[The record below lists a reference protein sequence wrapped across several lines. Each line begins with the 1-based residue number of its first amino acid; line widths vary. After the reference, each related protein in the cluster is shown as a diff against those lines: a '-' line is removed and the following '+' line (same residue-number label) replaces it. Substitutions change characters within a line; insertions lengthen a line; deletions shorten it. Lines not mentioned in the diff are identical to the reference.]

1 MEGAHVL
8 SLSDLLR
15 ASRPLTGAS
24 SLVSVP
30 TSPRPPPT
38 KRSRVETLN
47 LDHTTN
53 PLLFSDLSPNPNP
66 NPNAFLPIKRPVLL
80 IGTVDLLPPDSDRCR
95 GCENHCLSF
104 SGGSSRVCCY
114 VLDFDPEILRREIAV
129 LAWNFL
135 PFDRETGV
143 GGGGG
148 VLEVIRWRFTGP
160 ATAFDGGF
168 LLSALSIGS
177 HQETNSVVRSRKIG
191 VVRSISLV
199 FKVPY
204 ATQHDGGDSVGFLAE
219 ILSCECDSCSSALMR
234 QGTDNCFVGG
244 NDVHKFTK
252 PVFVYFLNPLYTWR
266 PVLSK
271 MIGKLVVLS
280 GLKKKLV
287 FVGEESYTMFV
298 STGRTTLSLRGLS
311 TGTLPSGGMTAKDGE
326 CNNSVYSGTITGIY
340 MQGMVVELDQKVF
353 LLINDPQ
360 LAPHHSFRSGAIV
373 SVRNFHLVR
382 PNFASIKMVL
392 LCTCVKTNIDV
403 ESFSLIETKCH
414 LKIQSKS
421 LLGKFINSLTFS
433 ARFWVLLLV
442 SSFKQKFQSVCS
454 EMEILG
460 SNNKEGL
467 VQTYASRWLSPNDYQ
482 PKHGIFMEFCK
493 HDSCMYNSESD
504 LKSLKLVI
512 PLSNLISKCEEIWVS
527 FILKRQKDAEK
538 GGLRHNLSHFI
549 HEGTSCRRF
558 IRRIIP
564 SEDLGFILLGSIKTS
579 SPSGRLQ
586 LVDATGNIDVVIPD
600 LVSNVNCHNIYEIR
614 EYKLV
619 LEGSPTQLDNQQ
631 YDFGPL
637 LTCRAIFQQFSCR
650 KRLNNIT
657 ISASLH
663 GTLMPARVHRSDGN
677 CFKDSVD
684 GQHNMRILLEFKA
697 DSFIYYQLLRIGG
710 YYLLKCSSDGL
721 TCNLKGCECFACG
734 KTCIDSQNTLRSVSI
749 IFNGCNNHKGSREE
763 HTSEVSSGRAGE
775 PRSHY
780 ATELLLSSPLEHFH
794 ETSDF
799 HLDLLNEEHLLGIL
813 PRPSEV
819 LSVSS
824 CIRMMTAE
832 FRTTGISDLQ
842 GHWLPQGDL
851 VSLNGNIEDVHLNDC
866 KSTSFVSFRFLTG
879 SDQRRISSVCIH
891 VADDTCVVQISGHLS
906 MRACPVGFRPGVKA
920 TFHRVLMMCSSSGRH
935 ALLFTPVT
943 FIEIN
948 SIREVVDEQ
957 SEERMVLPTR
967 LTFPTEHLSD
977 TIPLGLFLQLVR
989 SMDSKLTKVR
999 CRVVTTQFLVL
1010 EHCGHDSMNS
1020 EQCRLCSIPK
1030 VNIPIAGFVMDDG
1043 LSLCCCWADRDR
1055 AGMLLRLQENAKYV
1069 FSDAKVFKGGGNT
1082 GNLQHTVGYHLQKM
1096 LKKHGRVIVKNH
1108 GIAAELSCQ
1117 DLTFS
1122 CDSDKHFS
1130 SSEERL
1136 LKFIILNACQG
1147 SVLNI
1152 VGSALDAN
1160 TLRWLDKELLELSTG
1175 VQSMH
1180 NAWVSEVEYVDPL
1193 KEAWTMLHNLGIK

>member
-657 ISASLH
+657 MYVHFNLRDSNCLHVSSCAPSHEVACVGLFHLLLVKHKFPSTDNFPDDPKMWNCSSLFAEALVLPYNLNFPEKSGNIQPTEIVQDMLDAQKFVHVLSRITTTGSASNLRASERKFCHNPCSFSFRSASLH

-1030 VNIPIAGFVMDDG
+1030 VNIPIAGFVMG
-1043 LSLCCCWADRDR
+1043 CR
-1055 AGMLLRLQENAKYV
+1055 
-1069 FSDAKVFKGGGNT
+1069 
-1082 GNLQHTVGYHLQKM
+1082 KM
-1096 LKKHGRVIVKNH
+1096 
-1108 GIAAELSCQ
+1108 
-1117 DLTFS
+1117 
-1122 CDSDKHFS
+1122 
-1130 SSEERL
+1130 
-1136 LKFIILNACQG
+1136 
-1147 SVLNI
+1147 
-1152 VGSALDAN
+1152 
-1160 TLRWLDKELLELSTG
+1160 
-1175 VQSMH
+1175 QSMCL
-1180 NAWVSEVEYVDPL
+1180 VMPRSS
-1193 KEAWTMLHNLGIK
+1193 KEEAILETYNIQSVITCKRC

>member
-24 SLVSVP
+24 SLVS
-30 TSPRPPPT
+30 
-38 KRSRVETLN
+38 
-47 LDHTTN
+47 
-53 PLLFSDLSPNPNP
+53 
-66 NPNAFLPIKRPVLL
+66 RPVLL

-234 QGTDNCFVGG
+234 Q
-244 NDVHKFTK
+244 
-252 PVFVYFLNPLYTWR
+252 
-266 PVLSK
+266 
-271 MIGKLVVLS
+271 
-280 GLKKKLV
+280 
-287 FVGEESYTMFV
+287 
-298 STGRTTLSLRGLS
+298 
-311 TGTLPSGGMTAKDGE
+311 GTLPSGGMTAKDGE

-614 EYKLV
+614 DYKLV

-657 ISASLH
+657 MYVHFNLRDSNCLHVSSCAPSHEVACVGLFHLLLVKHKFPSTDNFPDDPKMWNCSSLFAEALVLPYNLNFPEKSGNIQPTEIVQDMLDAQKFVHVLSRITTTGSASNLRASERKFCHNPCSFSFRSASLH

-721 TCNLKGCECFACG
+721 TCNLRGCECFACG

-749 IFNGCNNHKGSREE
+749 IFNGCNNHKGSCEE
-763 HTSEVSSGRAGE
+763 HPSEVSSGRAGE

-866 KSTSFVSFRFLTG
+866 KSTSFVSFSFLTG

-920 TFHRVLMMCSSSGRH
+920 TFHRVLMISSSGRH

-1180 NAWVSEVEYVDPL
+1180 NAWEFEGNHITTDAL
-1193 KEAWTMLHNLGIK
+1193 A